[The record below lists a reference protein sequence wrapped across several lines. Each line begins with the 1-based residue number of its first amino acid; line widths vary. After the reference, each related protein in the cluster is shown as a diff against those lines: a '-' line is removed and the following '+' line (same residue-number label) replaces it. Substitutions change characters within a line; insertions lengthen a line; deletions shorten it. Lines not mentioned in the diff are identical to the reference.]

1 MASPMAKGPSMQDSK
16 EAKVMACWKALEF
29 GVDAGF
35 MELVLEGDN
44 NSVMKSITSIRKAG
58 SNRRNDNETD
68 PLKLCSG
75 PLGSGWRK
83 PWDWYLNSLIAASHL
98 DTVLDKL
105 KDILDNVGQGIFQ
118 RFLSIFSDSFRA
130 EESDDVHAALAL
142 MYGYAA
148 KYAPSTVI
156 EARIDALIFVQIMA
170 LL

>member
-1 MASPMAKGPSMQDSK
+1 MMYKQADISVQTNRLRLAKAMG
-16 EAKVMACWKALEF
+16 
-29 GVDAGF
+29 
-35 MELVLEGDN
+35 
-44 NSVMKSITSIRKAG
+44 
-58 SNRRNDNETD
+58 
-68 PLKLCSG
+68 
-75 PLGSGWRK
+75 
-83 PWDWYLNSLIAASHL
+83 LIAASHL

-156 EARIDALIFVQIMA
+156 EARIDALIA
-170 LL
+170 LALSTCTTLVSVEPKLTVETQNHVMKAMFGSVLCLMIQ